1 MSFYIMIVGQ
11 QMFRFLFV
19 QYSDMRRKLRFSFAN
34 FEHPIEFFDYI
45 FMERCSATVLKIVDM
60 NCN

>member
-1 MSFYIMIVGQ
+1 MAVGQ
-11 QMFRFLFV
+11 QMFHFLFV

-34 FEHPIEFFDYI
+34 FEHPVEFFDYI